1 MSFPKYPEYKDSCVE
16 WLGEVPAHWD
26 IFPIKRDLELL
37 TSGSRGWAS
46 HYADDGAAFI
56 RIGNLTRDHIHLD
69 LADLQRVNVPVG
81 SEGERTKVKPGDVL
95 FSITAYLGSVAV
107 VSDDIETAYVSQHV
121 ALARLFKKRLLPGW
135 VAYVTLSDVG
145 KNYLSS
151 QGYGGTKIQL
161 SLEDVA
167 DLLVTAPPLCEQASI
182 TSFLDHETAR
192 IDALIEEQKR
202 LIELLKE
209 KRQAVISHAV
219 TKGLDPDV
227 PMKDSGVEWLG
238 EVPAHWEVKPL
249 RHLGEC
255 QNGINIGADAFGSG
269 FPFVSYGDVYRNE
282 LLPTNPT
289 GLVQS
294 SVEDHE
300 RYSIKKGDVLFT
312 RTSETVEEIGFS
324 STCFQD
330 IPSATFAGFLIRFRP
345 DEGVLSPSFS
355 RYFFG
360 SQRLREFFVKEMEIV
375 TRASLGQDLLK
386 RMSVPIA
393 PIEEQARTAQ
403 HLDTITQKIDSLLDQ
418 ARAAIKLLAERRSA
432 LISAAVTGKI
442 DVRGWQAG
450 QHAEQAEVLLAAE
463 ERAAYVYGKEPSDEV

>member
-1 MSFPKYPEYKDSCVE
+1 MSFPKYPQYKDSCVE

-192 IDALIEEQKR
+192 IDALVEEQQR

-238 EVPAHWEVKPL
+238 EVPAHWEVAPPKNLAIEKVAGPY
-249 RHLGEC
+249 
-255 QNGINIGADAFGSG
+255 GASLTKAMYTTSG
-269 FPFVSYGDVYRNE
+269 YRVYGQQQVIPNDFSSGDYYIPQEKFEEMIRYQVY
-282 LLPTNPT
+282 P
-289 GLVQS
+289 
-294 SVEDHE
+294 
-300 RYSIKKGDVLFT
+300 GDVLF
-312 RTSETVEEIGFS
+312 SVMGTVGKVAVVPPEVEPGIINPRLVRYRFFRRVNPDFIRLLVMSQHYQRSLQESAQGSTMEGLNMSILGDLQILLPDPEEQG
-324 STCFQD
+324 
-330 IPSATFAGFLIRFRP
+330 
-345 DEGVLSPSFS
+345 
-355 RYFFG
+355 
-360 SQRLREFFVKEMEIV
+360 EIV
-375 TRASLGQDLLK
+375 AWLTKES
-386 RMSVPIA
+386 
-393 PIEEQARTAQ
+393 
-403 HLDTITQKIDSLLDQ
+403 SLLEELVSQ
-418 ARAAIKLLAERRSA
+418 AKHAMELLNERRSA

-442 DVRGWQAG
+442 DVRGWQAD
-450 QHAEQAEVLLAAE
+450 QQSEQPEILMAAE
-463 ERAAYVYGKEPSDEV
+463 TRATYG

>member
-192 IDALIEEQKR
+192 IDALVEEQQR

-238 EVPAHWEVKPL
+238 EVPAHWEVAPL
-249 RHLGEC
+249 KYLAIEKVAGPY
-255 QNGINIGADAFGSG
+255 GASLTKAMYTTSG
-269 FPFVSYGDVYRNE
+269 YRVYGQQQVIPNDFSSGDYYIPQEKFEEMIRYQVY
-282 LLPTNPT
+282 P
-289 GLVQS
+289 
-294 SVEDHE
+294 
-300 RYSIKKGDVLFT
+300 GDVLF
-312 RTSETVEEIGFS
+312 SVMGTVGKVAVVPPEVEPGIINPRLVRYRFFRRVNPDFIRLLVMSQHYQRSLQESAQGSTMEGLNMSILGDLQILLPDPEEQG
-324 STCFQD
+324 
-330 IPSATFAGFLIRFRP
+330 
-345 DEGVLSPSFS
+345 
-355 RYFFG
+355 
-360 SQRLREFFVKEMEIV
+360 EIV
-375 TRASLGQDLLK
+375 AWLTKES
-386 RMSVPIA
+386 
-393 PIEEQARTAQ
+393 
-403 HLDTITQKIDSLLDQ
+403 SLLEELVSQ
-418 ARAAIKLLAERRSA
+418 AKHAMELLNERRSA

-442 DVRGWQAG
+442 DVRGWQAD
-450 QHAEQAEVLLAAE
+450 QQSEQPEILMAAE
-463 ERAAYVYGKEPSDEV
+463 TRATYG